1 MSFNQPGNTNYS
13 AAPTVSSSTQAA
25 KTSSTVKITSNTP
38 NPSAPGQAV
47 AVNFQAS
54 GNGTP
59 TGMVTVAAST
69 GESCAGALSSGAGN
83 CSITFVSVGY
93 RTLTATYPG
102 DANFTAT
109 TSANVTQSVNG
120 PLASVS
126 PSSLNFGTVYL
137 GTITV
142 KSVTVTNVGNAPMTI
157 STPFFS
163 IASGGDSKEFAEVNL
178 CPGSLAAGKSCT
190 IEVGFMAGPSYN
202 PQTAIL
208 SVVDNAY
215 GSPENVS
222 LTAAVI
228 NPLADLSATSL
239 NFASE
244 KVGTTSAPQSVKL
257 TNMGTTPLVLSSVS
271 ITGNFALASGTTC
284 GKGTALAP
292 SSSCLFSVTFTPTVH
307 GTLTGSVTIA
317 DNARVN
323 QQIVSLTG
331 KGM

>member
-1 MSFNQPGNTNYS
+1 MTSGAGSCAVSFNQPGNTNYS

-228 NPLADLSATSL
+228 NPLGVCR
-239 NFASE
+239 
-244 KVGTTSAPQSVKL
+244 K
-257 TNMGTTPLVLSSVS
+257 
-271 ITGNFALASGTTC
+271 
-284 GKGTALAP
+284 
-292 SSSCLFSVTFTPTVH
+292 
-307 GTLTGSVTIA
+307 
-317 DNARVN
+317 
-323 QQIVSLTG
+323 
-331 KGM
+331 